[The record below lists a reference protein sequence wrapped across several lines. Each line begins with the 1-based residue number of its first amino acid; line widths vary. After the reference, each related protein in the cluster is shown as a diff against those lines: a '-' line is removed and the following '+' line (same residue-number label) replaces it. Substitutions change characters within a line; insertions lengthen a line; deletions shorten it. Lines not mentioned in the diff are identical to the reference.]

1 VLSKGLLMP
10 SDIPNSRSGPLDGI
24 TVVAS
29 GDHVACD
36 LDGDA
41 VILHLSTGT
50 YFGLNAV
57 ASQVW
62 KLIQSPATASAI
74 CEILLE
80 EYDVNRDACE
90 QDMLALLEDLSA
102 KGLVVLTYTSPG
114 TEG

>member
-1 VLSKGLLMP
+1 MP

-62 KLIQSPATASAI
+62 KLIQCQEIIRILTDCDQAMKQRRLKKPAIGLATASM
-74 CEILLE
+74 
-80 EYDVNRDACE
+80 R
-90 QDMLALLEDLSA
+90 
-102 KGLVVLTYTSPG
+102 
-114 TEG
+114 